1 MRNKADSA
9 ATDAGQRASTFSVA
23 MGGLDRVSVNLQKTH
38 FLMDG
43 RVESGPDGLGAHGGF
58 VLLCHVRLI
67 VIGFALNPV

>member
-1 MRNKADSA
+1 MLGNVLRHFPLSW
-9 ATDAGQRASTFSVA
+9 AGST
-23 MGGLDRVSVNLQKTH
+23 RVSVNLQETY

-58 VLLCHVRLI
+58 VLLCHVRMI